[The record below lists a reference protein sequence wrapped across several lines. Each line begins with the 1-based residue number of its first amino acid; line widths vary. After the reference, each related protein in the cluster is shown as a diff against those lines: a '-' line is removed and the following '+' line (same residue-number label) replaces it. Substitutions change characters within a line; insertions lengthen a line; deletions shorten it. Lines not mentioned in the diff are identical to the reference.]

1 MNIII
6 NNGKKWSQPKITSVE
21 RMQDAAGGTHTGL
34 SKDGTVTEYVYA
46 GPGS

>member
-1 MNIII
+1 MKLI
-6 NNGKKWSQPKITSVE
+6 NEGKKWSQPKITSVE